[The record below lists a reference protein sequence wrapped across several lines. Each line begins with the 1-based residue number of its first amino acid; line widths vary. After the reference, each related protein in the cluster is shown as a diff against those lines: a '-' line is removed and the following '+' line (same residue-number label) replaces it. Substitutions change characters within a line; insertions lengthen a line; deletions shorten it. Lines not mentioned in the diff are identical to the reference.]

1 MAAIITEIIPEQN
14 FEAVLT
20 RIGEILFVE
29 LTNQKAIQPS
39 RLSEE
44 FSVFK
49 ERITSADKTEEV
61 MINVLLDGFSNRH
74 ATQSDQQNNTNFFID
89 IYANG
94 KAESN
99 KKGDNIVATRL
110 QKYIGLCRYILQSHK
125 YLTLDFP
132 SGSIGGKNVE
142 NFQMYEQPNT
152 PDANFAR
159 MGRIGFSVRIM
170 ENQKLWDGIAL
181 DNNITTVLLE
191 ETDKGFQYKL
201 KAT

>member
-1 MAAIITEIIPEQN
+1 MAAIITEKILEQN

-20 RIGEILFVE
+20 RIGEILLLE
-29 LTNQKAIQPS
+29 LTNQKVSQPL
-39 RLSEE
+39 RLPEK

-49 ERITSADKTEEV
+49 ERITSIDKTEEV
-61 MINVLLDGFSNRH
+61 MINVLLDGFANRH

-94 KAESN
+94 KAKPNE
-99 KKGDNIVATRL
+99 KGDNIVATKL

-125 YLTLDFP
+125 YVTLGFTP
-132 SGSIGGKNVE
+132 GSIGGKSVE
-142 NFQMYEQPNT
+142 TFQMYEQPNT

-170 ENQKLWDGIAL
+170 ENQELWDGIAL

-191 ETDKGFQYKL
+191 ETDKGYQYKL
-201 KAT
+201 NAT